1 MPRPK
6 QRTPLL
12 RDQVLD
18 VALDLLAREGAAGFS
33 TRAIAREASTSTP
46 AVYELF
52 GNRAGLLRE
61 VFFAGF
67 RRLGAQLA
75 ATPETDD
82 PRAGLVQLAEDYRA
96 FLVAHPELAGLM
108 FSRPFAD
115 FSPGPEESQAGADV
129 RELIVARIRRAIDA
143 GALRGDATDIAHAYV
158 SLIQGL
164 AAAENARR
172 LGTSKASVDRRWR
185 VAVEALLDG
194 LR

>member
-6 QRTPLL
+6 QRTPVL

-82 PRAGLVQLAEDYRA
+82 PRADLVQLAEDYRA

-129 RELIVARIRRAIDA
+129 RDLIVARIRRAIDA
-143 GALRGDATDIAHAYV
+143 GVLQGDATDIAHAYV
-158 SLIQGL
+158 SLIQGM

-172 LGTSKASVDRRWR
+172 LGTSKASVDRRWG

>member
-6 QRTPLL
+6 QRTPVL

-18 VALDLLAREGAAGFS
+18 VALALLAREGAAGFS

-46 AVYELF
+46 ALYELF
-52 GNRAGLLRE
+52 GNRAGLLRA
-61 VFFAGF
+61 VFFTGF
-67 RRLGAQLA
+67 RRLGEQLA
-75 ATPETDD
+75 ARPETGD
-82 PRAGLVQLAEDYRA
+82 PRADLLALADDYRA
-96 FLVAHPELAGLM
+96 FLIGHPELAGVM

-115 FSPGPEESQAGADV
+115 FSPGPEDSQAGADV
-129 RELIVARIRRAIDA
+129 RDLIVARIRRAIDA
-143 GALRGDATDIAHAYV
+143 GVLRGDATDIAHAFV

-164 AAAENARR
+164 AGAENARR
-172 LGTSKASVDRRWR
+172 LGSSKASVDRRWR

>member
-6 QRTPLL
+6 QRTPVL

-52 GNRAGLLRE
+52 GNRAGLLRA

-67 RRLGAQLA
+67 RRLAERLA
-75 ATPETDD
+75 ARPESDD
-82 PRAGLVQLAEDYRA
+82 PRADLLALADDYRA
-96 FLVAHPELAGLM
+96 FLVAHPELAGVM

-129 RELIVARIRRAIDA
+129 RDLVVARVRRAIDA
-143 GALRGDATDIAHAYV
+143 RILRGDATDIAHAYV

>member
-6 QRTPLL
+6 QRTPVL

-82 PRAGLVQLAEDYRA
+82 PRADLTQLAEDYRA
-96 FLVAHPELAGLM
+96 FLVTHPELAGLM

-129 RELIVARIRRAIDA
+129 RDLIVARIRRAIDA
-143 GALRGDATDIAHAYV
+143 GILRGDATDMAHAYV
-158 SLIQGL
+158 SLIQGM

>member
-6 QRTPLL
+6 QRTPVL

-52 GNRAGLLRE
+52 GNRAGLLRA

-67 RRLGAQLA
+67 RRLAERLA
-75 ATPETDD
+75 ARPETDD
-82 PRAGLVQLAEDYRA
+82 PRADLLALADDYRA
-96 FLVAHPELAGLM
+96 FLVAHPELAGVM

-129 RELIVARIRRAIDA
+129 RDLVVARVRRAIDA
-143 GALRGDATDIAHAYV
+143 RILRGDATDIAHAYV

>member
-6 QRTPLL
+6 QRTPVL

-52 GNRAGLLRE
+52 GNRAGLLRA

-67 RRLGAQLA
+67 RRLAERLA
-75 ATPETDD
+75 ARPESDD
-82 PRAGLVQLAEDYRA
+82 PRADLLALADDYRA
-96 FLVAHPELAGLM
+96 FLVAHPELAGVM
-108 FSRPFAD
+108 FSRPFTD

-129 RELIVARIRRAIDA
+129 RDLVVARVRRAIDA
-143 GALRGDATDIAHAYV
+143 RILRGDATDIAHAYV